1 MAMHTEIKRTTTTF
15 VMLAIAA
22 TLALVMVTSSI
33 DSALAVRNKDIGR
46 YSTTNSNP
54 SSPDFS
60 TTNSNPSSP
69 DFSTTNSNPSSPDF
83 STTNSNPSSPDFSTT
98 NSNPSSPETMGKN
111 SIGNQDLNN
120 FDQCVQKAALDG
132 DGLGLNEVASCYSQV
147 FANGTMQSNSG

>member
-1 MAMHTEIKRTTTTF
+1 MAMHTEIKRTTITF
-15 VMLAIAA
+15 VILAIAA

-69 DFSTTNSNPSSPDF
+69 
-83 STTNSNPSSPDFSTT
+83 
-98 NSNPSSPETMGKN
+98 ETVGKN

-147 FANGTMQSNSG
+147 FANGAMQSNGG

>member
-15 VMLAIAA
+15 VILAIAA

-33 DSALAVRNKDIGR
+33 DSALAVRNKDIGG
-46 YSTTNSNP
+46 Y
-54 SSPDFS
+54 
-60 TTNSNPSSP
+60 
-69 DFSTTNSNPSSPDF
+69 
-83 STTNSNPSSPDFSTT
+83 STT

-132 DGLGLNEVASCYSQV
+132 DGLGLNEVAGCYSQV
-147 FANGTMQSNSG
+147 FANGAMQSNG

>member
-1 MAMHTEIKRTTTTF
+1 MAMHTEIKRTTTF
-15 VMLAIAA
+15 VILAIAA

-46 YSTTNSNP
+46 Y
-54 SSPDFS
+54 S

>member
-15 VMLAIAA
+15 VILAIAA

-33 DSALAVRNKDIGR
+33 DSALAVRNNDIGR
-46 YSTTNSNP
+46 Y
-54 SSPDFS
+54 
-60 TTNSNPSSP
+60 
-69 DFSTTNSNPSSPDF
+69 STTNSNPSSPDF

-147 FANGTMQSNSG
+147 FANGAMQSNGG

>member
-15 VMLAIAA
+15 VILAIAA
-22 TLALVMVTSSI
+22 TLALVMVTISI
-33 DSALAVRNKDIGR
+33 DSALAVRNKDIGT
-46 YSTTNSNP
+46 Y
-54 SSPDFS
+54 S

-147 FANGTMQSNSG
+147 FANGAM

>member
-1 MAMHTEIKRTTTTF
+1 MAMHTEIKRTTTF
-15 VMLAIAA
+15 VILAIAA
-22 TLALVMVTSSI
+22 TLALVMVTISI

-46 YSTTNSNP
+46 Y
-54 SSPDFS
+54 
-60 TTNSNPSSP
+60 
-69 DFSTTNSNPSSPDF
+69 STTNSNPSSPDF

-147 FANGTMQSNSG
+147 FANGAMQSNGG

>member
-1 MAMHTEIKRTTTTF
+1 MAMHTEIKRTTTF
-15 VMLAIAA
+15 VILAIAA

-33 DSALAVRNKDIGR
+33 DSALAVGNKDTGR

-98 NSNPSSPETMGKN
+98 NSNPISPETMGKN

>member
-15 VMLAIAA
+15 VILAIAA

-46 YSTTNSNP
+46 Y
-54 SSPDFS
+54 
-60 TTNSNPSSP
+60 
-69 DFSTTNSNPSSPDF
+69 STTNSNPSSPDF

-147 FANGTMQSNSG
+147 FANGAMQSNGG

>member
-15 VMLAIAA
+15 VILAIAA

-69 DFSTTNSNPSSPDF
+69 G
-83 STTNSNPSSPDFSTT
+83 FSTT

-147 FANGTMQSNSG
+147 FANGVMQSNGG

>member
-1 MAMHTEIKRTTTTF
+1 MAMHTEIKRTTITF
-15 VMLAIAA
+15 VILAIAA

-33 DSALAVRNKDIGR
+33 DSALAVRNKDVGT
-46 YSTTNSNP
+46 Y
-54 SSPDFS
+54 
-60 TTNSNPSSP
+60 
-69 DFSTTNSNPSSPDF
+69 STTNSNPSSPDF

-147 FANGTMQSNSG
+147 FANGAMQSNGG

>member
-15 VMLAIAA
+15 VILAIAA

-46 YSTTNSNP
+46 Y
-54 SSPDFS
+54 
-60 TTNSNPSSP
+60 
-69 DFSTTNSNPSSPDF
+69 STTNSNPSSPDF